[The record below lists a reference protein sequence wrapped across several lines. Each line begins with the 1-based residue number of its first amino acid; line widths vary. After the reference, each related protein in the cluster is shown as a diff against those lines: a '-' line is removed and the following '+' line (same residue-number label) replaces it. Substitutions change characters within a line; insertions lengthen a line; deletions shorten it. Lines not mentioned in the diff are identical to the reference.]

1 MEHYGVVQER
11 QKYVFADEDLAHAL
25 AHSSGRFAG
34 TSECGGDDHST
45 GTGTGVAPSAL
56 AISSCATKSRSKLL
70 LRMHD
75 SPIPSPS
82 TRNSTLGKL

>member
-45 GTGTGVAPSAL
+45 GTGTGVPPSAPHP
-56 AISSCATKSRSKLL
+56 AAA
-70 LRMHD
+70 
-75 SPIPSPS
+75 PQSPS
-82 TRNSTLGKL
+82 APQG